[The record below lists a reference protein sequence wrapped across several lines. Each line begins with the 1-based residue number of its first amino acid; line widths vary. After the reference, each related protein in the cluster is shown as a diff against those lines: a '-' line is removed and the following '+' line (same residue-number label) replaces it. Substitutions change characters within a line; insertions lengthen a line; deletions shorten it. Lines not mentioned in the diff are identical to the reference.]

1 MVQKMLQIPET
12 YYKNNEDYITI
23 PKIKEFMR
31 QHPEEKFKESQLRE
45 ELLDSIIAFGNK
57 SAENAEKVLIWI
69 DEAIQE
75 GIKDVNLQS
84 FSLSETTSMT
94 VRNIDKANK
103 FLKSYIDENCQ
114 KHICQNQYDKNY
126 KLIEATA
133 VESYFGIKLIF
144 VFCKKLHMHDKK
156 NLRTRVIDYPVMAEY
171 YVDGQWLLV
180 RAKPRSNLY
189 IFNPDGFDIEK
200 AVSTTTEK
208 EIKHIV
214 ERTSTILELK
224 KRDSKTASIT
234 LKNKVFNLLHK
245 YTYTPAD
252 IAEVIDNRK
261 EGIANLSKTIQS
273 ICNVEG
279 KCSIPEN
286 IILDIDNDIN
296 NIVEKYMSINWST
309 KDIFI
314 KDRDAYPVKLSATDE
329 EESKVEQSAALR
341 EPLQTKAIFFDNK
354 KMLYKSKRCDGVV
367 FQWKRINRLPTLKES
382 FSVRISV
389 DEKGNCNFKF
399 PEYTAKEDI
408 ENVIFSIIESSFTA

>member
-1 MVQKMLQIPET
+1 MLKIPET

-31 QHPEEKFKESQLRE
+31 QHPDENFKESLQRE
-45 ELLDSIIAFGNK
+45 QLLDSIIAFGNK
-57 SAENAEKVLIWI
+57 SDTNTEQVLCWI

-84 FSLSETTSMT
+84 FSLSETTSMM
-94 VRNIDKANK
+94 VRDINKANR
-103 FLKSYIDENCQ
+103 FLQSYIDKNCK
-114 KHICQNQYDKNY
+114 KHICQNQYDENY

-133 VESYFGIKLIF
+133 VNSNFGIKLIF

-156 NLRTRVIDYPVMAEY
+156 NQRTRVIDYPVTSEY
-171 YVDGQWLLV
+171 YVDGQWLIV

-189 IFNPDGFDIEK
+189 IFNPDGFDIEN

-208 EIKHIV
+208 EIKNIV
-214 ERTSTILELK
+214 KKTCSILGLENS
-224 KRDSKTASIT
+224 DSRTASIT
-234 LKNKVFNLLHK
+234 LKNKVFNLLYK
-245 YTYTPAD
+245 YTHTPAEIAD
-252 IAEVIDNRK
+252 IMDDRK
-261 EGIANLSKTIQS
+261 ESISNLSKNIQA
-273 ICNVEG
+273 ICSVEG

-286 IILDIDNDIN
+286 VIADIDKDIN
-296 NIVEKYMSINWST
+296 NMVEKYMSINWST

-314 KDRDAYPVKLSATDE
+314 KDRDAYPVKLNATDE

-367 FQWKRINRLPTLKES
+367 FQWKRMNRLPTLKES

-408 ENVIFSIIESSFTA
+408 ENVIFSIIESSLIS